1 MVLNMPVLTSRCPQQ
16 TMAPTA
22 KRQKVD
28 TKPKPKHLIL
38 NAFDML
44 CPSLQTVGL
53 WQHPDDKSR
62 DYNTIG
68 YWTHLAQVLERG
80 KFNALFIADV
90 LSGYDVYQGPRNNRA
105 VAKAGAQF
113 PVDDPHAV
121 IPVMAAVT
129 KNLSFAVTSSTI
141 SEAPYHFAR
150 RLATLDHLTKGRV
163 GWNVVSSYL
172 DSSAR
177 NLLNGSPLTD
187 HDERYDKAQ
196 EFLEIVYQLFLS
208 SWADDAVELK
218 NGVFSNPDKIR
229 EINYEGKYYT
239 VPGPSIT
246 EPTPQRLPVILQ
258 AGASKRGTEYAAK
271 NAEAVFITLNTAEEL
286 KTKIDNLKKEVKKQG
301 RNPDDVK
308 TVIQITVI
316 TAPTY
321 DEAVAK
327 LNDYKSYV
335 DREGVQGLFSGWT
348 GIDISKYGYDE
359 VIGNVQTNASKSAV
373 DKWANNDSEDPA
385 KKKNT
390 RAAIIE
396 DILIGGAGPVVVG
409 DPNEVAD
416 ELIRWHEVSGVDGFN
431 FTYAITPGTFEDLV
445 DYVVPVLQER
455 GYAQKEYPKEGLTFR
470 ENLYGV
476 GETFLKPDHPA
487 YGLRWKAGETKE
499 EFEERL
505 PGVLEANFSK

>member
-1 MVLNMPVLTSRCPQQ
+1 MTPI
-16 TMAPTA
+16 A
-22 KRQKVD
+22 KSQKAE
-28 TKPKPKHLIL
+28 TKSKPKHLIL
-38 NAFDML
+38 NAFDMM

-53 WQHPDDKSR
+53 WKHPEDNSR
-62 DYNTIG
+62 NYNTIE
-68 YWTHLAQVLERG
+68 YWTYLARLLEKG

-90 LSGYDVYQGPRNNRA
+90 LSGYDVYQGPRNISA
-105 VAKAGAQF
+105 VARAGAQF
-113 PVDDPHAV
+113 PIDDPHAV

-163 GWNVVSSYL
+163 GWNIVSSYL

-177 NLLNGSPLTD
+177 NLLNGEVLTD

-196 EFLEIVYQLFLS
+196 EYVEIIYQLFLS

-218 NGVFSNPDKIR
+218 DGVFSNPDKIR

-258 AGASKRGTEYAAK
+258 AGASKRGAEYAAK
-271 NAEAVFITLNTAEEL
+271 NAEAVFLAATTPEEL
-286 KTKIDNLKKEVKKQG
+286 KTKIDSLKSVAREQG
-301 RNPDDVK
+301 RNPDDIK
-308 TVIQITVI
+308 TVQGLTAIV
-316 TAPTY
+316 APTH

-327 LNDYKSYV
+327 YNDLKKYT

-348 GIDISKYGYDE
+348 GIDLSKYGYDE
-359 VIGNVQTNASKSAV
+359 EIGKVKSNANRSITDAWTQKQP
-373 DKWANNDSEDPA
+373 DDPPQ
-385 KKKNT
+385 KKKKT
-390 RAAIIE
+390 RASIVDEIE
-396 DILIGGAGPVVVG
+396 IGGAGPVIVG

-416 ELIRWHEVSGVDGFN
+416 ELIRWVDISGVDGFN
-431 FTYAITPGTFEDLV
+431 FIYAVTPGTFEDLV
-445 DYVVPVLQER
+445 EYLIPVLQER

-476 GETFLKPDHPA
+476 GETFLRPDHPA
-487 YGLRWKAGETKE
+487 YGLRWRAGETKG

-505 PGVLEANFSK
+505 PEVLEANFSK